1 MNLQTAPFTYF
12 RLSLVRI
19 VNFNPILCDIELAV
33 VTQYTFNKL
42 ILDNI
47 L

>member
-1 MNLQTAPFTYF
+1 MNLQTPPFHIVDF
-12 RLSLVRI
+12 LVRI

-42 ILDNI
+42 FLDNI